1 MCTFIACREGEP
13 GYEAI
18 SYVCIVRPTHTYSRF
33 QEAQGWCIA
42 VTLMEEVTEK

>member
-18 SYVCIVRPTHTYSRF
+18 SYVYVPHIILCILVF
-33 QEAQGWCIA
+33 QEAQGWC
-42 VTLMEEVTEK
+42 TLTVEEVTEK